1 MKAQEK
7 VNTHLNNGRKVVRVV
22 FHELQVL
29 FDVRVEE
36 EPIRYP
42 LSPISPLI
50 PINQPPLGKKTHMA
64 SARFGKRAPARHPS
78 IFIYDLKV
86 EAEGDDAAVP
96 RGACVWDVYIWRRE
110 RGLNAEYADTEREV
124 EGR

>member
-1 MKAQEK
+1 M
-7 VNTHLNNGRKVVRVV
+7 RVV

-36 EPIRYP
+36 EPITSP

-86 EAEGDDAAVP
+86 EAEGDDAALP
-96 RGACVWDVYIWRRE
+96 QGHVYGMSTFGGE
-110 RGLNAEYADTEREV
+110 RGGLMLSMLTQK
-124 EGR
+124 GRLRGDRIG